1 MRISDLSNWC
11 YILSV
16 TSAKEIPLNKYYK
29 IVFLGSVRV
38 GKTSLIRRI
47 LDLEHNHEY
56 SPTIGVRFHNLDVQQ
71 EEDIQYFLQLWD
83 VSGNDIYSDLI
94 ISLLRG
100 VSVVVLVFDYMSKQ
114 SQNDFMQLYKKVCEN
129 VSPVQILLIGNK
141 AENPKDKIPKNMASW
156 VKEHELKIYPVSAKE
171 NIGRSLLLQSIIQII
186 ENTPKSNS
194 STSID
199 VRVNS
204 QSLE

>member
-1 MRISDLSNWC
+1 M
-11 YILSV
+11 SV
-16 TSAKEIPLNKYYK
+16 TSSKEISLNKYNK
-29 IVFLGSVRV
+29 IVFLGSVKV

-47 LDLEHNHEY
+47 LDLEHIIEY
-56 SPTIGVRFHNLDVQQ
+56 SPTIGVRYHNLDVQQ
-71 EEDIQYFLQLWD
+71 EEDIQYYLQFWD
-83 VSGNDIYSDLI
+83 VSGNEIYSDLI

-114 SQNDFMQLYKKVCEN
+114 SQIDFMQLYTKVCEN

-141 AENPKDKIPKNMASW
+141 AENPKDRIPKNMVPW
-156 VKEHELKIYPVSAKE
+156 VKEHNLKIYPVSAKE

-186 ENTPKSNS
+186 ENIPNGNNS
-194 STSID
+194 APID

-204 QSLE
+204 QSRK

>member
-1 MRISDLSNWC
+1 MC

-16 TSAKEIPLNKYYK
+16 ISSKEISLNKYYK
-29 IVFLGSVRV
+29 IVFLGSVKV

-47 LDLEHNHEY
+47 LDHEHNREY
-56 SPTIGVRFHNLDVQQ
+56 SPTIGVRFHNLGVQ
-71 EEDIQYFLQLWD
+71 EEDIQYYLQFWD
-83 VSGNDIYSDLI
+83 VSGNDIYGDLI
-94 ISLLRG
+94 TSLIRG

-114 SQNDFMQLYKKVCEN
+114 SQIDFMQLYTKLCEN

-141 AENPKDKIPKNMASW
+141 AEDPKDKIPKNMVSW

-171 NIGRSLLLQSIIQII
+171 NMGRSLLLQSIIQII
-186 ENTPKSNS
+186 ENIPKSNS
-194 STSID
+194 SAPID

>member
-1 MRISDLSNWC
+1 M
-11 YILSV
+11 SV
-16 TSAKEIPLNKYYK
+16 TSSKGIPLNKYYK
-29 IVFLGSVRV
+29 IVFLGSVKV

-47 LDLEHNHEY
+47 LDLEHNREY

-71 EEDIQYFLQLWD
+71 EEDIRYYLQFWD

-94 ISLLRG
+94 VSLLRG

-114 SQNDFMQLYKKVCEN
+114 SQIDFMQMYTKVCEN

-141 AENPKDKIPKNMASW
+141 AEKPKDTIPKNLGSW
-156 VKEHELKIYPVSAKE
+156 VKEHGLKIYPVSAKD

-186 ENTPKSNS
+186 ENIPKSNS
-194 STSID
+194 SEPID